1 MHLTI
6 LCLTKMLQ
14 LLGIKYIYYFSD
26 VPPDVLTFTITV
38 MNRGRRAKDT
48 EVAEVTVDMQAL
60 KSGSETEEWYPLT
73 GVTPIGRI
81 PLISIQYK
89 NEI

>member
-1 MHLTI
+1 MFNQNVATI
-6 LCLTKMLQ
+6 RNS
-14 LLGIKYIYYFSD
+14 IYIYYCSD

-81 PLISIQYK
+81 LLISIQYK
-89 NEI
+89 N